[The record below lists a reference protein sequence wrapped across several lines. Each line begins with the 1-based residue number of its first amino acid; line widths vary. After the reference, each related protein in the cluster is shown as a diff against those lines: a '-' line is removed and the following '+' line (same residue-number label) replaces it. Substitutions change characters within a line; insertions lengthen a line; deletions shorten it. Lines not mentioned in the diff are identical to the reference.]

1 MAEWFLMFRMQRC
14 EATSGLGQDP
24 AVIAGGNGIMGKGDK
39 RSKRGKLFKGTFG
52 KWRVKPQKKAKQA
65 KAAAAAGGA

>member
-1 MAEWFLMFRMQRC
+1 MTYWFLMFRLQRC
-14 EATSGLGQDP
+14 KATSGLEQDLS
-24 AVIAGGNGIMGKGDK
+24 VIAGRNGIMGKGDK

-65 KAAAAAGGA
+65 KAAAAGGA